1 MKGSYV
7 QTIKRRAMKEG
18 GLTFAQRLAK
28 AVRSGT
34 KVSDV
39 VFKVEGKKV
48 LAVAKP

>member
-18 GLTFAQRLAK
+18 GVTFTERMRE
-28 AVRSGT
+28 AVRIR
-34 KVSDV
+34 KPVADV